1 MRRKFS
7 DLGAERFLLTGLVPG
22 PGLGGAWRAMADEV
36 VERNRVDVHVEG
48 LPKRLRRENNDAMLS
63 VFLGMVASCFF
74 FFLYVYILCLREKIC
89 RYGSRASQVL

>member
-36 VERNRVDVHVEG
+36 VERKRVVVDVHVEG
-48 LPKRLRRENNDAMLS
+48 LPKRLRRENNDAMLRE
-63 VFLGMVASCFF
+63 FLGMAASCFF
-74 FFLYVYILCLREKIC
+74 FVLVYTLF
-89 RYGSRASQVL
+89 A